1 MTPCRSTYLVALL
14 ALSFAALLASGLATA
29 EERKIEIPFYDAWLS
44 SPHADFTSEP
54 FAHWNDDG
62 AVDQRCAACH
72 STTGHLDFIGAD
84 GSAVGSVEKTA
95 PIEEGVACV
104 ACHNKVTG
112 QMTEVTFPSGMV
124 VAREEADAR
133 CMDCHQGRES
143 GASINAMIAKAGV
156 GDDTVDAA
164 LKFLNVH
171 YAAAAASRFGSEAGG
186 GYEYAG
192 EDYLGFYFH
201 DDYATQCND
210 CHNPHTTKVEPL
222 FCAECHE
229 EVTSIDDFAFIRS
242 STGDFDA
249 DGDSNEGIKQEIEGL
264 HAILYAAMQTYSEK
278 IVNAPLA
285 YDGHAYPYF
294 FADTNGNGQVD
305 EYEAVRANGYQQWTP
320 RLARAAYNYQFAA
333 KDPGGYTHNPQY
345 MLQLLNDS
353 VQNLGEKVPVPATVR
368 PD

>member
-1 MTPCRSTYLVALL
+1 MKSYRSIYSTTLLSILL
-14 ALSFAALLASGLATA
+14 AALFGTGLAIA
-29 EERKIEIPFYDAWLS
+29 DERKIEIPFYDAWLS
-44 SPHADFTSEP
+44 SPHADFTGEP

-62 AVDQRCAACH
+62 AVDERCAACH
-72 STTGHLDFIGAD
+72 STTGHLDFLGVD
-84 GSAVGSVEKTA
+84 GSAAGTVEKKA

-112 QMTEVTFPSGMV
+112 QMTEVSFPSGMV
-124 VAREEADAR
+124 VEREEEDAR

-156 GDDTVDAA
+156 ADDTVDAG

-171 YAAAAASRFGSEAGG
+171 YAAAAATRFGTEAGG

-192 EDYLGFYFH
+192 LDYLGFYFH

-210 CHNPHTTKVEPL
+210 CHNPHTTKVAPL
-222 FCAECHE
+222 FCNECHE

-242 STGDFDA
+242 SDGDFDA
-249 DGDSNEGIKQEIEGL
+249 DGDSKEGIKQEIEGL
-264 HAILYAAMQTYSEK
+264 QVILYTAMQAYGQEVLS
-278 IVNAPLA
+278 APLA
-285 YDGHAYPYF
+285 YDPHAYPYF
-294 FADTNGNGQVD
+294 FGDTNGNGQVD
-305 EYEAVRANGYQQWTP
+305 EDEAVRANGYKQWTP

-353 VQNLGEKVPVPATVR
+353 VQSLAEQVKVPATGR
-368 PD
+368 PE